1 MSFICVNTNRT
12 HKKYQKTGCEREY
25 ESLHEKENKKV

>member
-25 ESLHEKENKKV
+25 ESLHEKEKEKV